1 MREPDPII
9 LAVGPTPTLAL
20 RALTANGLTPDGG
33 RCLRMV
39 TRFTGLRGWKPGT
52 PVVAV
57 ETGRWA
63 VLAGQEGAILEHTL
77 MRMLECGRLRIAQE
91 ADLARF
97 REASS
102 WPDEVR
108 RNDKVASKRGGL
120 SATPREGRVQ

>member
-20 RALTANGLTPDGG
+20 RALTENGLRPDGG

-39 TRFTGLRGWKPGT
+39 TRFTGLRGWTPGT

-57 ETGRWA
+57 EISRWP
-63 VLAGQEGAILEHTL
+63 VLAGLHGQALENTL
-77 MRMLECGRLRIAQE
+77 MTLIACGRLRLAQE

-97 REASS
+97 REAESVS
-102 WPDEVR
+102 
-108 RNDKVASKRGGL
+108 
-120 SATPREGRVQ
+120 